1 MMEALRRFFANHPK
15 SRYQYEA
22 LKYGKLEEGPC
33 SSEKWQLGLAGAS
46 LAVASLSGG
55 LIGFALAVTGWI
67 VAGDN
72 LADCIN
78 EKCGGSVDVC
88 SGYAAKGVTFRVTER
103 VIKQY

>member
-33 SSEKWQLGLAGAS
+33 SSEKWQF
-46 LAVASLSGG
+46 SGG